1 MLEIND
7 KTSFNKINEIAYSS
21 ETDLTHNL
29 LNYLKPEYK
38 KRIQNVEDRATDIV
52 ETIRKSIKSDSPIE
66 SLLQEYQLNTR
77 EGTVLLCLAEA
88 LLRIPDKLT
97 IDRLL
102 EDKFASVDWKTHI
115 SFDKGLFV
123 NASSWAFFLTG
134 NILDKKE
141 TDKTRLE
148 ETYKSLLKKSSEP
161 VIRTAV
167 KKAVTI
173 LAKQFVFKPT
183 IKESMNFT
191 SSDKYKKNLFS
202 FDMLGEGARTIEDAE
217 RYFQD
222 YINSIHST
230 GKELNNDSD
239 IKYTNGVSIKISA
252 LHPRYERNK
261 IEDLEKELLPKLI
274 KLCELAKHYNIQLS
288 IDAEENYRLIL
299 SLMLLEKLSSHP
311 SLIGWNGLGLAVQAY
326 QKRAFYVIDWLNE
339 LAKKD
344 NRVINVRLVKGAYWD
359 SEIKLA
365 QELGVPNYPVFTR
378 KSLTDLSWMAC
389 AIKLFS
395 MQQNIFPQFASHNAY
410 SIAFIEEFGKDKVFE
425 FQRIHGMADKIHE
438 YFNRYSSD
446 NYQKC
451 RIYAPV
457 GEYND
462 LLPYLMRRL
471 LENGANTSFVNKIND
486 PKLDIKDIIA
496 DPLDIID
503 QYSQIPNPQIP
514 LPPDIYLPERKNSK
528 GYDLDNEYTR
538 LQIENIFSSI
548 DLSYKAFS
556 IVKGIDV
563 DDESR
568 KVFNPSKLDQS
579 LGYVAFASEST
590 VRKSL
595 EIASNYFSYWKNV
608 DVENKVEII
617 NKFADLLESNQE
629 KLVKICVLEAGK
641 TIKDSINDLREA
653 IDFCYYY
660 SSEAIRVFKDPTI
673 LKGPTGEKNKLVY
686 EGKGVIFAISPWNF
700 PIAIFTGQIV
710 SALLAGNT
718 VIAKPAEKTSIIA
731 YEIVKLFLKAGLP
744 VGSLQLLL
752 GKGGNIGQIV
762 LNDTRIKG
770 VVFTGSCE
778 TAKKIQNDLVKRE
791 GEIIPFMA
799 ETGGLNFMIIDS
811 SALTEQ
817 VVDDAIESGF
827 NAAGQRC
834 SALRILAIQDE
845 VYDKTLKMLIG
856 ATKKIKI
863 GLPNLLSTDIGPVI
877 DQEAKDRINNHVKSF
892 KSKVLAQSPLE
903 SKYQGYYVTPTIIE
917 IENLNEVKEE
927 IFGPVIHVY
936 KFKSNEIEKLIS
948 DINKMNYGL
957 TLGIQSR
964 IENTINYIFNN
975 ASVGN
980 IYINRN
986 IVGAVVGVQPFG
998 GRGLSGTGPK
1008 AGGPN
1013 YLLKFANEK
1022 SYSYNTTAAGGNAT
1036 LFMMSENQ

>member
-1 MLEIND
+1 MLEIKD
-7 KTSFNKINEIAYSS
+7 KPSFNKINEISYFS
-21 ETDLTHNL
+21 ETDLTHTL
-29 LNYLKPEYK
+29 LSYLKPEYK
-38 KRIQNVEDRATDIV
+38 KRIRNVEDRATDIV

-161 VIRTAV
+161 IIRTAV
-167 KKAVTI
+167 RKAVTI

-183 IKESMNFT
+183 MKESMNFT

-202 FDMLGEGARTIEDAE
+202 FDMLGEGARTMDDAE
-217 RYFQD
+217 KYFQD

-230 GKELNNDSD
+230 GKELNNNSD

-261 IEDLEKELLPKLI
+261 IDDLEKELLPKLI

-311 SLIGWNGLGLAVQAY
+311 NLLGWNGLGLAVQAY

-365 QELGVPNYPVFTR
+365 QELGIPNYPVFTR

-538 LQIENIFSSI
+538 LQTENIFSSI
-548 DLSYKAFS
+548 DLIYKAFS

-568 KVFNPSKLDQS
+568 KVFNPSKLDEL
-579 LGYVAFASEST
+579 LGYVACASEST

-617 NKFADLLESNQE
+617 NKFADLLEANQE
-629 KLVKICVLEAGK
+629 
-641 TIKDSINDLREA
+641 
-653 IDFCYYY
+653 
-660 SSEAIRVFKDPTI
+660 
-673 LKGPTGEKNKLVY
+673 
-686 EGKGVIFAISPWNF
+686 
-700 PIAIFTGQIV
+700 
-710 SALLAGNT
+710 
-718 VIAKPAEKTSIIA
+718 
-731 YEIVKLFLKAGLP
+731 
-744 VGSLQLLL
+744 
-752 GKGGNIGQIV
+752 
-762 LNDTRIKG
+762 
-770 VVFTGSCE
+770 
-778 TAKKIQNDLVKRE
+778 
-791 GEIIPFMA
+791 
-799 ETGGLNFMIIDS
+799 
-811 SALTEQ
+811 
-817 VVDDAIESGF
+817 
-827 NAAGQRC
+827 
-834 SALRILAIQDE
+834 
-845 VYDKTLKMLIG
+845 
-856 ATKKIKI
+856 
-863 GLPNLLSTDIGPVI
+863 NL
-877 DQEAKDRINNHVKSF
+877 
-892 KSKVLAQSPLE
+892 
-903 SKYQGYYVTPTIIE
+903 
-917 IENLNEVKEE
+917 
-927 IFGPVIHVY
+927 
-936 KFKSNEIEKLIS
+936 
-948 DINKMNYGL
+948 
-957 TLGIQSR
+957 
-964 IENTINYIFNN
+964 
-975 ASVGN
+975 
-980 IYINRN
+980 
-986 IVGAVVGVQPFG
+986 
-998 GRGLSGTGPK
+998 
-1008 AGGPN
+1008 
-1013 YLLKFANEK
+1013 
-1022 SYSYNTTAAGGNAT
+1022 
-1036 LFMMSENQ
+1036 

>member
-1 MLEIND
+1 MIEQKNKL
-7 KTSFNKINEIAYSS
+7 SFNKINETVYAS
-21 ETDLTHNL
+21 ETELTHIL

-52 ETIRKSIKSDSPIE
+52 ETVRKSIKSDSPIE
-66 SLLQEYQLNTR
+66 SLLQEYELNTE

-88 LLRIPDKLT
+88 LLRIPDKIT
-97 IDRLL
+97 MDRLL
-102 EDKFASVDWKTHI
+102 EDKFSSVDWKKHI

-148 ETYKSLLKKSSEP
+148 ETYKGLLKKSSEP
-161 VIRTAV
+161 VIRVAV
-167 KKAVTI
+167 KKAITI
-173 LAKQFVFKPT
+173 LAGQFVFKPT
-183 IKESMNFT
+183 MKESMNYT
-191 SSDKYKKNLFS
+191 RSEKYRKNLFS
-202 FDMLGEGARTIEDAE
+202 FDMLGEGARTMEDAE
-217 RYFQD
+217 KYFQD
-222 YINSIHST
+222 YIDSIHIT
-230 GKELNNDSD
+230 GKELKNNAN
-239 IKYTNGVSIKISA
+239 IKYGNGVSIKISA

-261 IEDLEKELLPKLI
+261 IKDLENELLPKLI
-274 KLCELAKHYNIQLS
+274 ALCELAKHYNIQLS

-311 SLIGWNGLGLAVQAY
+311 SLSGWDGLGLAVQAY

-344 NRVINVRLVKGAYWD
+344 KRVINVRLVKGAYWD
-359 SEIKLA
+359 SEIKLT
-365 QELGVPNYPVFTR
+365 QELGVQNYPVFTR

-389 AIKLFS
+389 AVKLFS
-395 MQQNIFPQFASHNAY
+395 MQENIFPQFASHNAY

-438 YFNRYSSD
+438 YFNRYISD

-486 PKLDIKDIIA
+486 PKLNIKDIIK
-496 DPLDIID
+496 DPLEIIS
-503 QYSQIPNPQIP
+503 QYKDIPNPQIP
-514 LPPDIYLPERKNSK
+514 LPGEIYLPQRKNAK
-528 GYDLDNEYTR
+528 GHDLDNETTR
-538 LQIENIFSSI
+538 LEMINVFNSFDQELKGN
-548 DLSYKAFS
+548 S
-556 IVKGIDV
+556 IVNGKDAV
-563 DDESR
+563 DSFH
-568 KVFNPSKLDQS
+568 KVYNPANLDQL
-579 LGYVAFASEST
+579 LGQVAFAQDTSID
-590 VRKSL
+590 KSL
-595 EIASNYFSYWKNV
+595 EVASSFFPYWRSIEIQDKI
-608 DVENKVEII
+608 KII
-617 NKFADLLESNQE
+617 NKFAQLLEDNTE
-629 KLVKICVLEAGK
+629 KLIKICVLEAGK
-641 TIKDSINDLREA
+641 TIKDSIDDLREA
-653 IDFCYYY
+653 VDFCYYY
-660 SSEAIRVFKDPTI
+660 SSEAYRLFSQPNI
-673 LKGPTGEKNKLVY
+673 LKGPTGEKNQFVY
-686 EGKGVIFAISPWNF
+686 EGKGVVFAISPWNF
-700 PIAIFTGQIV
+700 PIAIFIGQIV

-718 VIAKPAEKTSIIA
+718 VIAKPAEQTSIIA
-731 YEIVKLFLKAGLP
+731 YEIVKLFFKADLP
-744 VGSLQLLL
+744 IGALQLLL
-752 GKGGNIGQIV
+752 GDGETIGPKV
-762 LNDTRIKG
+762 LSDDRIKG

-778 TAKKIQNDLVKRE
+778 TAKNIQKELSKRT
-791 GEIIPFMA
+791 GEIVPLTA

-827 NAAGQRC
+827 NGAGQRC

-845 VYDKTLKMLIG
+845 VYEKTIKMLLG

-863 GLPNLLSTDIGPVI
+863 GLPNSITTDIGPVI
-877 DQEAKDRINNHVKSF
+877 DQDAKDRINKHINSF
-892 KSKVLAQSPLE
+892 KSKVLAQAPLE
-903 SKYQGYYVTPTIIE
+903 TQYNGYYILPTIIE

-936 KFKSNEIEKLIS
+936 RYQADKIEELVN
-948 DINKMNYGL
+948 DINSMNYGL

-964 IENTINYIFNN
+964 IENTINYIFHN
-975 ASVGN
+975 ANIGN

-1013 YLLKFANEK
+1013 YLLKFVNEK
-1022 SYSYNTTAAGGNAT
+1022 SYSYDTTAAGGNAT

>member
-1 MLEIND
+1 MLEIKD
-7 KTSFNKINEIAYSS
+7 KLSFNKINEVSYSS
-21 ETDLTHNL
+21 ETNLTHTL

-38 KRIQNVEDRATDIV
+38 KRIRNVEDRATDIV

-161 VIRTAV
+161 IIRTAV
-167 KKAVTI
+167 RKAVTI

-183 IKESMNFT
+183 MKESMNFT

-202 FDMLGEGARTIEDAE
+202 FDMLGEGARTMDDAE
-217 RYFQD
+217 KYFQD

-230 GKELNNDSD
+230 GKELNNNSD

-261 IEDLEKELLPKLI
+261 IDDLEKELLPKLI

-311 SLIGWNGLGLAVQAY
+311 NLLGWNGLGLAVQAY

-538 LQIENIFSSI
+538 LQTENVFSSI

-556 IVKGIDV
+556 IIEGIDV

-568 KVFNPSKLDQS
+568 KVFNPSKLDQL
-579 LGYVAFASEST
+579 LGYVACASEST
-590 VRKSL
+590 VHKSL
-595 EIASNYFSYWKNV
+595 EIASNYFSYWKNI

-641 TIKDSINDLREA
+641 TIKDSINDIREA

-686 EGKGVIFAISPWNF
+686 EGKGVIFAISPLEFSHSYFYRSNRF
-700 PIAIFTGQIV
+700 SF
-710 SALLAGNT
+710 
-718 VIAKPAEKTSIIA
+718 
-731 YEIVKLFLKAGLP
+731 
-744 VGSLQLLL
+744 
-752 GKGGNIGQIV
+752 IG
-762 LNDTRIKG
+762 
-770 VVFTGSCE
+770 
-778 TAKKIQNDLVKRE
+778 RE
-791 GEIIPFMA
+791 YCH
-799 ETGGLNFMIIDS
+799 S
-811 SALTEQ
+811 
-817 VVDDAIESGF
+817 
-827 NAAGQRC
+827 
-834 SALRILAIQDE
+834 
-845 VYDKTLKMLIG
+845 
-856 ATKKIKI
+856 
-863 GLPNLLSTDIGPVI
+863 
-877 DQEAKDRINNHVKSF
+877 
-892 KSKVLAQSPLE
+892 
-903 SKYQGYYVTPTIIE
+903 
-917 IENLNEVKEE
+917 
-927 IFGPVIHVY
+927 
-936 KFKSNEIEKLIS
+936 
-948 DINKMNYGL
+948 
-957 TLGIQSR
+957 
-964 IENTINYIFNN
+964 
-975 ASVGN
+975 
-980 IYINRN
+980 
-986 IVGAVVGVQPFG
+986 
-998 GRGLSGTGPK
+998 
-1008 AGGPN
+1008 
-1013 YLLKFANEK
+1013 
-1022 SYSYNTTAAGGNAT
+1022 
-1036 LFMMSENQ
+1036 